1 MHTPDTTRRSLLKSL
16 ACGALA
22 IACRPTNAVGEPAA
36 GGKATAPPSLKPALD
51 LPARP
56 PKVEFVRKTPEEWR
70 TLLSPE
76 QFRVLREQGTERAFT
91 GALWDNHAKGTYRC
105 AGCGLAL
112 FHSADKF
119 DSGTGWPSFTRP
131 VAAAHLGKRGDAS
144 HGMVRDEV
152 LCGRCEGHQ
161 GHVFD
166 DGPPPTGLRYCIN
179 SVSLVFEPEA

>member
-1 MHTPDTTRRSLLKSL
+1 MNTTHPSRRNLLKSL

-22 IACRPTNAVGEPAA
+22 IACRPTNAVGESAA
-36 GGKATAPPSLKPALD
+36 APKVAGASKPALE

-56 PKVEFVRKTPEEWR
+56 EKVEALRKSADEWAK
-70 TLLSPE
+70 LLTPE
-76 QFRVLREQGTERAFT
+76 QFGVLRQQGTERAFT
-91 GALWDNHAKGTYRC
+91 GAYWDNHSRGTYRC
-105 AGCGLAL
+105 AACGLAL

-131 VAAAHLGKRGDAS
+131 ARDGFVAKRGDNS
-144 HGMVRDEV
+144 HGMDRDEV
-152 LCGRCEGHQ
+152 LCARCDGHL

-166 DGPPPTGLRYCIN
+166 DGPAPTGLRYCIN